1 MEVSE
6 AIRIRRSTRSYD
18 STPVP
23 NDVLHRIL
31 ESGRIAPSTSNL
43 QPWHFIVVTDED
55 KRRVL
60 SRGRWAGFL
69 TESPVVIVGCADTRR
84 SRKWPIVDVSIAM
97 QQMVLAATA
106 EGLGTCWI
114 GSFSEKSV
122 KSLLKVPEHSRV
134 VAMLAIGYP
143 RDRETALKPPATRK
157 RKTLGRITSWEEY
170 GKQYQ
175 HLPESQ

>member
-23 NDVLHRIL
+23 DDVLQRVL

-43 QPWHFIVVTDED
+43 QPWHFIVVTDAN
-55 KRRVL
+55 RRCVL
-60 SRGRWAGFL
+60 SKGRWADFL
-69 TESPVVIVGCADTRR
+69 TESPVVIVGCADTRT

-122 KSLLKVPEHSRV
+122 KGLLKVPEHLQV
-134 VAMLAIGYP
+134 VAMLALGYP
-143 RDRETALKPPATRK
+143 RDKGAALKPPATRK
-157 RKTLGRITSWEEY
+157 RKALEKITSWEEY
-170 GKQYQ
+170 GMQHQ
-175 HLPESQ
+175 HLP